1 MSSHDDDI
9 LDFDFFE
16 EEATRETQGQPRPG
30 ADPSA
35 PRTGGRGPRRPRF
48 RAPQGLT
55 PLLRLIGLVA
65 FAIVIVVLLVVWA
78 QGCSSDKERN
88 TYNDYMGEIGGVGSS
103 SAKIGTDLG
112 ELLTTPGLKQAELET
127 RLSGLIQREQQ
138 NVEGAQGFDV
148 PGPLRPAHE
157 HAVEALQFRVSG
169 MQGLLGTFKA
179 TKSADTK
186 NATAAGEQ
194 LSTQARRLETSD
206 IVWLDLFRKPAQA
219 TVRDKNLTGVSVPA
233 SIFVENVELYTT
245 RSMTSIWQRIHGAS
259 TGGTAAGV
267 HGTGLQS
274 TKVLPAGTI
283 LPTGT
288 ETTIKVSTALAFEVS
303 VKNTGENQEVRVQ
316 VTLTIPKGTTPIV
329 KKQTIDLIDVGEVKT
344 VTFRDFPAVPFGE
357 KTTLQVSVKPVPGEV
372 KTVNN
377 SAEYPVI
384 FSLE

>member
-1 MSSHDDDI
+1 MTTFSTSTSSRKKRHVRRRDNPVRGRPKRSVKRRAR
-9 LDFDFFE
+9 
-16 EEATRETQGQPRPG
+16 ATPATVSGTAGPDAAAA
-30 ADPSA
+30 ADRSRRLRDRDRGA
-35 PRTGGRGPRRPRF
+35 PRRLGSGLLERQGAQHLQRLHGRDRRR
-48 RAPQGLT
+48 
-55 PLLRLIGLVA
+55 RL
-65 FAIVIVVLLVVWA
+65 
-78 QGCSSDKERN
+78 
-88 TYNDYMGEIGGVGSS
+88 S

-267 HGTGLQS
+267 HGTGLDRPRCCRQAQS
-274 TKVLPAGTI
+274 SRRGRRRRSRFPLRSRSRSASRTPART
-283 LPTGT
+283 
-288 ETTIKVSTALAFEVS
+288 
-303 VKNTGENQEVRVQ
+303 R
-316 VTLTIPKGTTPIV
+316 
-329 KKQTIDLIDVGEVKT
+329 
-344 VTFRDFPAVPFGE
+344 RFGCR
-357 KTTLQVSVKPVPGEV
+357 
-372 KTVNN
+372 
-377 SAEYPVI
+377 
-384 FSLE
+384 